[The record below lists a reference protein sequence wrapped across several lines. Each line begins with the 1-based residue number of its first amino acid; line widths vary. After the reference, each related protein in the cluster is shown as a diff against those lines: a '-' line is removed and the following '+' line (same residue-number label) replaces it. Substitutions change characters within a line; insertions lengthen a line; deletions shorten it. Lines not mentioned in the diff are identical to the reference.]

1 MSTNLDAKMGRR
13 IGYARVST
21 ERQTTEQQVTELR
34 RSGCSQIFVDD
45 GIKATAKHRPALKA
59 AEQALH
65 DGDVFVVW
73 AIDRAFRSTLEA
85 IVFLEAINAKGVEFH
100 SLTQN
105 IDTRTPEGRKWFI
118 DTASWAEYEREI
130 ISRRTKLQMANAK
143 ANGATFGRKHSLT
156 LKAALRAYREVNQ
169 QGRSMTSVAKKFRCS
184 PITLRRTFKRLS
196 LDDLTTSPTP
206 TQRRLP

>member
-1 MSTNLDAKMGRR
+1 LSNNFDKNTGRR

-21 ERQTTEQQVTELR
+21 DKQTTEQQVAELE
-34 RSGCSQIFVDD
+34 RSGCKKIFVDD
-45 GIKATAKHRPALKA
+45 GIKATAKHRPGLKEAELALK
-59 AEQALH
+59 

-130 ISRRTKLQMANAK
+130 ISRRTKLQMHDAK
-143 ANGATFGRKHSLT
+143 KRGVKFGRKHSLT
-156 LKAALRAYREVNQ
+156 PKAAYKAYLQVKQ
-169 QGRSMTSVAKKFRCS
+169 QGNSLEAVARRFHCA
-184 PITLRRTFKRLS
+184 PITLRRTFKRLE
-196 LDDLTTSPTP
+196 LENLTT
-206 TQRRLP
+206 TQPERILP